1 MTVYFQGWLYAIE
14 LYHFVHS
21 IAKGKARCVE
31 VLYCPDSA
39 QLIQKDQWKQL
50 KSQLNYAKVTSN
62 HNLLLGRC
70 TVTLKYTCLYGK
82 KIERWIILNGN
93 SIFF

>member
-1 MTVYFQGWLYAIE
+1 MKPAKITYCPYMNDIHLQGWLYAVE
-14 LYHFVHS
+14 LYHFVHF

-50 KSQLNYAKVTSN
+50 KDQLSFTKVTSKM
-62 HNLLLGRC
+62 L
-70 TVTLKYTCLYGK
+70 
-82 KIERWIILNGN
+82 ILNYRYQ
-93 SIFF
+93 

>member
-21 IAKGKARCVE
+21 IVKGKARCAE

-39 QLIQKDQWKQL
+39 ELIQKDQWKQL
-50 KSQLNYAKVTSN
+50 KSQLNYTKVTSN
-62 HNLLLGRC
+62 YNH
-70 TVTLKYTCLYGK
+70 TYQ
-82 KIERWIILNGN
+82 
-93 SIFF
+93 